1 VLPLLPLLKERTLK
15 DFMLKTDDTGVRVLD
30 RDDPRGRKRGHLWMY
45 RGQGGNVFVEYTPD
59 WSAEGPQAILK
70 NRVGYIQCDG
80 YAGYEALFTPGSPR
94 IELGCYMHA
103 RRGFEKAHQAG
114 DVRATEIL
122 GLIRKLYFVETKAT
136 EDGVDH
142 EERLKRRLKDSAP
155 VYGDIFE
162 LLEEWKSQVPDKTPL
177 GKAIG
182 YALNRQVQLGR
193 FLEDG
198 RIDLDNGE
206 VERLIKLIAVT
217 RKNYLFFGSDE
228 GAKRGAAVYTLILSC
243 ECLGIDCWEYFRD
256 VLPKLGSSDF
266 PNSRL
271 AELLPEEWLKSKRGN
286 GEAR

>member
-1 VLPLLPLLKERTLK
+1 
-15 DFMLKTDDTGVRVLD
+15 M
-30 RDDPRGRKRGHLWMY
+30 
-45 RGQGGNVFVEYTPD
+45 EYTPD

-70 NRVGYIQCDG
+70 DRVGYIQCDG
-80 YAGYEALFTPGSPR
+80 YAGYAALFVPGSPR
-94 IELGCYMHA
+94 IELGCWMHG
-103 RRGFEKAHQAG
+103 RRGFEKTHQAG
-114 DVRATEIL
+114 DSRATMIL
-122 GLIRKLYFVETKAT
+122 GLIQKMYRVERQAN
-136 EDGVDH
+136 EDGVDD

-155 VYGDIFE
+155 VYEEIFE
-162 LLEEWKSQVPDKTPL
+162 LLDRWAPEVPEKTPL

-182 YALNRQVQLGR
+182 YARNRRIQLGR

-198 RIDLDNGE
+198 RIGLDNGE
-206 VERLIKLIAVT
+206 VERLIRLIAVT

-256 VLPKLGSSDF
+256 VLPKLGASDF

-271 AELLPEEWLKSKRGN
+271 VELLPEEWLKSRHGN